1 MRSCPS
7 VPELHLNDK
16 EVLVVRIGIPTASCD
31 QWIAF
36 VLIMLDLVIHR
47 EFHISVKIV
56 VEPQCVA
63 RQRAVRTIGVDCEL
77 LVTIGRFK
85 AREPRERSIE
95 NVLVPSSTPETVVM
109 ALDILALKF

>member
-16 EVLVVRIGIPTASCD
+16 EVLVVRVGISASSCHRRVS
-31 QWIAF
+31 F
-36 VLIMLDLVIHR
+36 VFIMLDLVIHR

-63 RQRAVRTIGVDCEL
+63 RQRAVRTIGVNREL
-77 LVTIGRFK
+77 LGPVGRLK
-85 AREPRERSIE
+85 PREP
-95 NVLVPSSTPETVVM
+95 
-109 ALDILALKF
+109 